1 MSAVRRLAWI
11 ACAWAAA
18 LASSEAR
25 AADPQRIATLVP
37 LVESAVSRIA
47 GHAVLVASVRRWP
60 GAPLP
65 AGAADL
71 GSPHAPSLEALY
83 GAAPQLLVV
92 DPVLNAGQIEKLSR
106 ADWKTLPIDTR
117 TVESTLAGLV
127 ELGKRVGGEAEMQ
140 SAVSAVRGELSER
153 RLAAPIRALSVFAA
167 PGSPLVMTRRTWLG
181 DLLEQL
187 GFTDVAAA
195 HSGSERMP
203 GFVQLSAE
211 VLASLEPEVMFVVAH
226 GDPAELERSFLR
238 DMQERA
244 MWRGPAAST
253 RGRVYVLPADLFG
266 SNPGLD
272 LPRAASW
279 LLERAAAPP
288 ASGTAE

>member
-1 MSAVRRLAWI
+1 V
-11 ACAWAAA
+11 
-18 LASSEAR
+18 AS
-25 AADPQRIATLVP
+25 LVP
-37 LVESAVSRIA
+37 LVESAVSRMPER
-47 GHAVLVASVRRWP
+47 AVLVGSVRRWP

-65 AGAADL
+65 PGAADL

-92 DPVLNAGQIEKLSR
+92 DPVLNAVQIEKLSR
-106 ADWKTLPIDTR
+106 ADWRTLPIDTR
-117 TVESTLAGLV
+117 SVESTLAGLL

-140 SAVSAVRGELSER
+140 SAVAAVRDQLRER
-153 RLAAPIRALSVFAA
+153 RLPTPVRTLSVFAA

-187 GFTDVAAA
+187 GFADVAAA

-203 GFVQLSAE
+203 GFVQLSGE
-211 VLASLEPEVMFVVAH
+211 VLAALDPEVMFVVAH

-238 DMQERA
+238 DMKERA
-244 MWRGPAAST
+244 VWHGPAAST

-288 ASGTAE
+288 ASGPAE